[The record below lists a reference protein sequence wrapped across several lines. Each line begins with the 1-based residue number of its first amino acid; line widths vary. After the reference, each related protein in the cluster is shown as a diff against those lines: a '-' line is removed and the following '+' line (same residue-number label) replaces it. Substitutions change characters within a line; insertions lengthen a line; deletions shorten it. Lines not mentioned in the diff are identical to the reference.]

1 VKDAVKAQRRHA
13 VNEFKA
19 AAILDA
25 AVRVFEAEGLEGASM
40 RAIAQQAG
48 YTAGAI
54 YAYYPSKEALYAALL
69 EDSLTRLTTA
79 VSDAADPSGPAADR
93 FRAAG
98 LAFYDF
104 YDANPR
110 DLDLGFYLFRGGIKP
125 RGLTAELDA
134 ALNAKLFGSLA
145 PLTEAARELG
155 ADPASA
161 RTLTARAFAHASGL
175 LLLDHTRRLQLFQ
188 VTARELLDQDL
199 RHLTD
204 VASHPGSEQLG
215 ASVGS

>member
-1 VKDAVKAQRRHA
+1 MGRGVAVKDAVKAQRRHA

-19 AAILDA
+19 AVILDA

-69 EDSLTRLTTA
+69 DDSLTRLTAA
-79 VSDAADPSGPAADR
+79 VAAAADPSSAGSAR
-93 FRAAG
+93 FRTAG

-134 ALNAKLFGSLA
+134 TLNAKLFASLA

-155 ADPASA
+155 ADAASA
-161 RTLTARAFAHASGL
+161 RTVTARAFAHASGL
-175 LLLDHTRRLQLFQ
+175 LLLDHTGRLRLFD
-188 VTARELLDQDL
+188 VTARDLLERDL
-199 RHLTD
+199 QHLAE
-204 VASHPGSEQLG
+204 VAAHPGS
-215 ASVGS
+215 

>member
-1 VKDAVKAQRRHA
+1 MAVKDAVKAQRRHA

-19 AAILDA
+19 AVILDA

-69 EDSLTRLTTA
+69 EDSLTRLTSA
-79 VSDAADPSGPAADR
+79 VAAAIDPAAAATDR

-104 YDANPR
+104 YDTNPR

-134 ALNAKLFGSLA
+134 ALNAKLFDSLA
-145 PLTEAARELG
+145 PLTAAARELG
-155 ADPASA
+155 AAPASA
-161 RTLTARAFAHASGL
+161 RTLTARAFAHACGL
-175 LLLDHTRRLQLFQ
+175 LLLDHTRRLQLFH
-188 VTARELLDQDL
+188 VTARDLLQQDL
-199 RHLTD
+199 QHLAE
-204 VASHPGSEQLG
+204 VAANAGG
-215 ASVGS
+215 